1 MLKILPVMMKA
12 STGKLNPLDE
22 KKVFTARE
30 QLG

>member
-1 MLKILPVMMKA
+1 MMKA

-30 QLG
+30 QLGWWR